1 MFYLDLFRA
10 LQEEKVRY
18 LVVGGVAVNLHGIGR
33 LTVDVDLMLAL
44 DAGNLGR
51 FVAVARRFPLKPV
64 VPVNLDEFADAA
76 KVAGWIRD
84 KGMLAFALRSSDPA
98 TPTVDVLVRPVVP
111 FDEAWGH
118 RVSRT
123 VEGIEVPIA
132 SVEDIMRLKA
142 DPNPYPITDY
152 WYEVTDEQ
160 IREHLA
166 RSPLDRLRW
175 LDEARRFTQLA
186 RGAPLKVFREGK
198 ALK

>member
-44 DAGNLGR
+44 DGGNLGR
-51 FVAVARRFPLKPV
+51 FVAVARKFPLKPV
-64 VPVNLDEFADAA
+64 VPVNLDDFADAA

-84 KGMLAFALRSSDPA
+84 KGMLVFALRSSDPA

-111 FDEAWGH
+111 FDEAWAH

-132 SVEDIMRLKA
+132 SVEDIIRLKA
-142 DPNPYPITDY
+142 EPDPYPITDY

-186 RGAPLKVFREGK
+186 RSVAPHANRDGK
-198 ALK
+198 AGG

>member
-10 LQEEKVRY
+10 LQEGKVRY

-44 DAGNLGR
+44 DGGNLEC
-51 FVAVARRFPLKPV
+51 FVAVARKFPLKPV
-64 VPVNLDEFADAA
+64 VPVNLDDFADAA

-111 FDEAWGH
+111 FDEAWAR

-123 VEGIEVPIA
+123 VEGIDVPIA
-132 SVEDIMRLKA
+132 SVEDIIRLK
-142 DPNPYPITDY
+142 TG
-152 WYEVTDEQ
+152 TGRQ
-160 IREHLA
+160 K
-166 RSPLDRLRW
+166 
-175 LDEARRFTQLA
+175 DEADIQALRQLLRMEPA
-186 RGAPLKVFREGK
+186 RYAT
-198 ALK
+198 